1 MNERI
6 LELLEQFSGRTVA
19 VVGDLVADLFIYGQA
34 ARVSR
39 EAPVLI
45 IEHERDAIAL
55 GGAAN
60 AAHNILALGGKP
72 LVLGT
77 VGTDL
82 YGEMLVRELG
92 ERGIDTQYIVRAPEL
107 PTTTK
112 QRIVA
117 SGLHTTYQQL
127 VRVDRGSRLEVS
139 GETEKQLLER
149 IEIIAGEADILIAS
163 DYGYGVFSDNMI
175 TRVSAVAGSEWCKV
189 MVDSR
194 FRPLRFRDVNLLTPN
209 EPEAG
214 AACHLTIRTDQDVAL
229 AAERLLLGANAAAIV
244 VTRGREGMYLKTR
257 EGLSEFIPIYGT
269 DQIADVTGAGDTVIA
284 TFAMAGACGADL
296 SVAAR
301 LATVAAGQVVM
312 KHGTATVTQAEIRA
326 ALEAH
331 PWRE

>member
-1 MNERI
+1 MNDKI
-6 LELLEQFSGRTVA
+6 LALLEQFSGRTVA

-60 AAHNILALGGKP
+60 AAHNVLALGGVP

-77 VGTDL
+77 VGADL
-82 YGEMLVRELG
+82 YGEMLLQEMSA
-92 ERGIDTQYIVRAPEL
+92 RGIDTQYIVRAEEL

-127 VRVDRGSRLEVS
+127 VRVDRGSRRDVN
-139 GETEKQLLER
+139 GQTERQLLEKT
-149 IEIIAGEADILIAS
+149 EILAGKAEILIAS
-163 DYGYGVFSDNMI
+163 DYGYGVFSDDMI
-175 TRVSAVAGSEWCKV
+175 TRISAIAGSEWCQV

-194 FRPLRFRDVNLLTPN
+194 FRPLRFKDVSLLTPN

-214 AACHLTIRTDQDVAL
+214 AACNIAIRNKQDVMT
-229 AAERLLLGANAAAIV
+229 AAERLLHGANAANIA
-244 VTRGREGMYLKTR
+244 VTRGREGMYLKSR
-257 EGLSEFIPIYGT
+257 DGKSEFIPIYGT

-284 TFAMAGACGADL
+284 AFALAGACGGDF

-301 LATVAAGQVVM
+301 LATVAAGLVVM
-312 KHGTATVTQAEIRA
+312 KPGTATVTQAEIRT